1 MLTGNITLTDTQ
13 FKSLKSDLVL
23 LSMPFVSVADYS
35 RITGDS
41 EGNVRQQ
48 IHKGL
53 LPIKAKLKPR
63 EKTFINMDAL
73 RLEAQVA
80 A

>member
-23 LSMPFVSVADYS
+23 LCMPFITVADYS
-35 RITGDS
+35 RIRGETEVS
-41 EGNVRQQ
+41 VRQQ

-53 LPIKAKLKPR
+53 LPIKSKLKAR
-63 EKTFINMDAL
+63 EKTFINLEAL
-73 RLEAQVA
+73 RQEALA

>member
-1 MLTGNITLTDTQ
+1 MLIPNITLTDTQ

-23 LSMPFVSVADYS
+23 LSMPFITVADYS
-35 RITGDS
+35 RIRGETEVS
-41 EGNVRQQ
+41 VRQQ

-53 LPIKAKLKPR
+53 LPIKSKLKAR
-63 EKTFINMDAL
+63 EKTFINLEAL
-73 RLEAQVA
+73 RQEALA

>member
-23 LSMPFVSVADYS
+23 LSMPFITVADYS
-35 RITGDS
+35 RIRGETEVS
-41 EGNVRQQ
+41 VRQQ

-53 LPIKAKLKPR
+53 LPIKSKLKAR
-63 EKTFINMDAL
+63 EKTFINLEAL
-73 RLEAQVA
+73 RQEALA